1 MDDFYKTCR
10 WCRWNKNGECQHSGT
25 FAVDSLKAEC
35 RLDDGIIYEA
45 VKEAF
50 SDKTFAKLKRNLES
64 SLSKK
69 KANLFYQEFLQEL
82 EDMQRDWAIAI
93 DDAVSAKIN
102 YELEGVNGLSVELAM
117 KIRFAVS
124 IGNKDGDKFCSFADM
139 SKPKINSAW
148 RSSRAGRTLRPMN
161 R

>member
-10 WCRWNKNGECQHSGT
+10 WCRWNKNGECRHSGT

-35 RLDDGIIYEA
+35 KLDDGIIYEA

-50 SDKTFAKLKRNLES
+50 SDKTFATLKRNLES

-82 EDMQRDWAIAI
+82 EDMQRDWAMAI
-93 DDAVSAKIN
+93 DGAVSAKIN
-102 YELEGVNGLSVELAM
+102 YELEGVNGLSVELADED
-117 KIRFAVS
+117 S
-124 IGNKDGDKFCSFADM
+124 FCC
-139 SKPKINSAW
+139 KYW
-148 RSSRAGRTLRPMN
+148 E
-161 R
+161 

>member
-45 VKEAF
+45 IKEAF
-50 SDKTFAKLKRNLES
+50 SDKTFANLKRNLES

-82 EDMQRDWAIAI
+82 EDMQRDWAMAI

-102 YELEGVNGLSVELAM
+102 YELEGVNGLSVELADED
-117 KIRFAVS
+117 S
-124 IGNKDGDKFCSFADM
+124 FCC
-139 SKPKINSAW
+139 KYW
-148 RSSRAGRTLRPMN
+148 E
-161 R
+161 